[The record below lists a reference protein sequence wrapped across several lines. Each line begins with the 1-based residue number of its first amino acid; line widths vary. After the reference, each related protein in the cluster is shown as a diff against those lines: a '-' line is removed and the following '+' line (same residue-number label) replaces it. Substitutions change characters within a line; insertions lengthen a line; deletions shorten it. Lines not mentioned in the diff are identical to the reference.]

1 MICFLGVLLHSPAF
15 KFAGEAGVRHVMK
28 ALLADF
34 DLLMNVGGFRNLGE
48 ITRDSI
54 RHIPHASLGGAKL

>member
-1 MICFLGVLLHSPAF
+1 MLAAVPDSSASVRRT
-15 KFAGEAGVRHVMK
+15 GEAGVRHVMK

-34 DLLMNVGGFRNLGE
+34 DLLMNVGGFRNVGE

-54 RHIPHASLGGAKL
+54 RHVPHASLGAAKL